1 MSKKESHPS
10 EVSQSE
16 LELLE
21 ALRTAPVLT
30 EEVTAMLKG
39 FATETDKG
47 MDAHQAELHAV
58 ELTRKLGKLLITQW
72 AGRTENEQ
80 SQQSSL
86 SPDLIKHGKKN
97 SPGKAPSDA

>member
-1 MSKKESHPS
+1 MSTGKSHPI
-10 EVSQSE
+10 EISQSE

-58 ELTRKLGKLLITQW
+58 ELTRKLGKLLLEQW
-72 AGRTENEQ
+72 GERTENEQ
-80 SQQSSL
+80 SRESAL
-86 SPDLIKHGKKN
+86 DPDLIKHGKKN
-97 SPGKAPSDA
+97 SSGKAPSDA